1 MTGVPEQGLGR
12 EHPGS
17 WPWRPGCWPQCKPDL
32 LTRPAHAAR
41 VWSWQRPSVA
51 GGPSLLSPR
60 GHSRCGRSPAS
71 PLPPAW
77 PAAQPLFATFPGFY
91 RFLAGFRLETEMQLL
106 RLALQLGAGSPKPG
120 SPISSVS
127 HEGLF
132 LGKSDP
138 CIVQASWAWGE
149 GDRERGRGRF
159 RREGLCGSAVF
170 ASLRDDRPGFLAPSI
185 LRHNK
190 VKIKWH

>member
-1 MTGVPEQGLGR
+1 MRAQEVGVTGVPEQGLGR

-17 WPWRPGCWPQCKPDL
+17 WPWRPGCWSQCKPDL

-77 PAAQPLFATFPGFY
+77 PAAQPLFALPEIFKQC
-91 RFLAGFRLETEMQLL
+91 RRDLCRLFSPFCFFQGIERTEEPFMSLC
-106 RLALQLGAGSPKPG
+106 
-120 SPISSVS
+120 
-127 HEGLF
+127 LF
-132 LGKSDP
+132 LRPIYPATDP
-138 CIVQASWAWGE
+138 AFSLGNLI
-149 GDRERGRGRF
+149 
-159 RREGLCGSAVF
+159 GLS
-170 ASLRDDRPGFLAPSI
+170 
-185 LRHNK
+185 N
-190 VKIKWH
+190 

>member
-1 MTGVPEQGLGR
+1 MAGSTQGAG
-12 EHPGS
+12 PGAQAAGLS
-17 WPWRPGCWPQCKPDL
+17 ANQTCSPDL
-32 LTRPAHAAR
+32 LTLPECGAGRGR
-41 VWSWQRPSVA
+41 VWPGA
-51 GGPSLLSPR
+51 PSLLSPR

-77 PAAQPLFATFPGFY
+77 PAAQPLFATSPGFY
-91 RFLAGFRLETEMQLL
+91 RFLAGFRMETEMQLL

-120 SPISSVS
+120 SPVSSIS

-138 CIVQASWAWGE
+138 CTVQASWVWGE

-159 RREGLCGSAVF
+159 QQEGLCGSAVF
-170 ASLRDDRPGFLAPSI
+170 ASLRDDWPGFLAPSI